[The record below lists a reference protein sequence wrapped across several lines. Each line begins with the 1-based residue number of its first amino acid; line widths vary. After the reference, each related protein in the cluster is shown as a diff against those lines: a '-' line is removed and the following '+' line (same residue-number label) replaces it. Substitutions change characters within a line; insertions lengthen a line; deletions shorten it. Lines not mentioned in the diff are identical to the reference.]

1 MSHSIH
7 MLSIQIDAESFEFAI
22 YHQFHNIK
30 LPFFAS
36 QWKGVFHFVR
46 LLNAVL
52 FLGTWEYEVIA
63 WGLFGAS
70 DVGKMY

>member
-30 LPFFAS
+30 LPFLAS
-36 QWKGVFHFVR
+36 HMKGSFP
-46 LLNAVL
+46 LP
-52 FLGTWEYEVIA
+52 
-63 WGLFGAS
+63 
-70 DVGKMY
+70 MYYYHMLYCF